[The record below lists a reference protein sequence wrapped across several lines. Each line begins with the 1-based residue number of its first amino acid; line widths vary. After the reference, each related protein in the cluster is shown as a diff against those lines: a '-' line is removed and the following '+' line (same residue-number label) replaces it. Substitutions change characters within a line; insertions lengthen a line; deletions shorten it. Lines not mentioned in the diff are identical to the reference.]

1 MNDATN
7 ASAGSATSSLGVPVC
22 RSRPSTITLD
32 PLRERRRVLE
42 VVRDEQD
49 RDVEPGEQVVELGAD
64 RRLRV
69 RVERRERLV
78 EQQHLRVARERA
90 RERDALPLAAGE
102 LARPR
107 VREVRDAK
115 ALEVVVRRVPA
126 RVLDVL
132 ANGHVREERVLLED
146 EPDAPRAPAAARARC
161 AVEPHVVVDGDASR
175 SAAASARRRCA
186 GPSSCPRRTARRA
199 RRVAPTS
206 SVSSELE
213 RPKRDG
219 DLVESER
226 CHESPMWRPARRTM
240 LIRTSTPL
248 IASVASKFDGR
259 TRRRSRA
266 AASA

>member
-7 ASAGSATSSLGVPVC
+7 ASAGSATSSLG
-22 RSRPSTITLD
+22 RSRLSQPPVD
-32 PLRERRRVLE
+32 DHAHALREGRRVLE

-49 RDVEPGEQVVELGAD
+49 RDAEPGEQVVQLGAD

-78 EQQHLRVARERA
+78 EQQDLRVARERA

-115 ALEVVVRRVPA
+115 ALEVVVRSVTP

-132 ANGHVREERVLLED
+132 ANRHVREERVLLED
-146 EPDAPRAPAAARARC
+146 EPDAPALRRQLARSPSNHTSSSTATRPDCGRVSPATMRSTVVLPAP
-161 AVEPHVVVDGDASR
+161 DG
-175 SAAASARRRCA
+175 
-186 GPSSCPRRTARRA
+186 
-199 RRVAPTS
+199 PTS
-206 SVSSELE
+206 ATVALDVERQAELE
-213 RPKRDG
+213 GPKKKG

-226 CHESPMWRPARRTM
+226 CHERPRWRPARSTM
-240 LIRTSTPL
+240 LISTRTPL
-248 IASVASKFDGR
+248 IASVALKFDRR